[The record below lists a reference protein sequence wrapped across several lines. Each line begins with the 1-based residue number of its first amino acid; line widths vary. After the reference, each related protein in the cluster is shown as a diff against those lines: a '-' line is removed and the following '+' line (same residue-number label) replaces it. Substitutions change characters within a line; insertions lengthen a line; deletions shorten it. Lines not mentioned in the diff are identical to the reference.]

1 MKIFGVSQSSGEE
14 RVLKI
19 ERGIDGIVLTL
30 GDIKGGKEHGR
41 IKVNSDAL
49 VGEILDPVP
58 DGSIIEGIPQAH
70 EGEMRLQIEVKRNE
84 VLLEIRENNGIVAD
98 IAVGLDD
105 IQDGLERMT
114 NRE

>member
-30 GDIKGGKEHGR
+30 ANIKGGKERGR

-49 VGEILDPVP
+49 VGNILDPVHG
-58 DGSIIEGIPQAH
+58 GSIIEGMPQAH
-70 EGEMRLQIEVKRNE
+70 EG
-84 VLLEIRENNGIVAD
+84 AD
-98 IAVGLDD
+98 RGQAK
-105 IQDGLERMT
+105 
-114 NRE
+114 